1 MSRMVL
7 LEPKG
12 VVSKSRARVSSRQVP
27 KAPPQTHR
35 VWCEFLYEFKIQ
47 IWVILSD
54 FRKEIHGRYNRSYG
68 IPISFLLSGTLRIL
82 ELNKHCIKFILP
94 SGHLKRLE
102 ELWRSFVLFCFS
114 VVIVTCL
121 FGWLVL
127 AARSIGGILDP
138 WPGVEFMPPW
148 SGTWNSCC
156 CFFSI
161 FFQFFTIL
169 LCFMFWFFWSWG
181 MWDLSS

>member
-102 ELWRSFVLFCFS
+102 ELWRSFVLFFCCYC
-114 VVIVTCL
+114 CL
-121 FGWLVL
+121 FVWLVGFGCTKYRWDL
-127 AARSIGGILDP
+127 RSLTRGGIHA
-138 WPGVEFMPPW
+138 PW